1 MLALIEINLLP
12 AEFRRREKTNLPLI
26 LSIACGLTVVGGI
39 ALFGVSKNRDLAAL
53 ESKLAQKSEDEKVLS
68 AEAKEIDELKKDI
81 SQQRSRQDTII
92 AISESKIM
100 WSLKLS
106 QLARIMSEPKFADF
120 WISNLR
126 VTNRGKTGR
135 GELSMSVSALGN
147 DYNKVSEFR
156 EAIKNDPNFF
166 YHFQSLESA
175 TITVRSTRAA
185 SGESVDQLSFQLRLP
200 IGDPDAQSGGGK
212 GKKKKKK
219 GKKKK

>member
-1 MLALIEINLLP
+1 MVVKNNYFWLP
-12 AEFRRREKTNLPLI
+12 ET
-26 LSIACGLTVVGGI
+26 
-39 ALFGVSKNRDLAAL
+39 
-53 ESKLAQKSEDEKVLS
+53 
-68 AEAKEIDELKKDI
+68 
-81 SQQRSRQDTII
+81 
-92 AISESKIM
+92 SKIGFIANGEIGEVR
-100 WSLKLS
+100 SIRNIHERYGFTFCEATVAFVDYPEEDAIDVILNLS
-106 QLARIMSEPKFADF
+106 TLSSEGPALTSAQVNTLYEQLVAKYSY
-120 WISNLR
+120 
-126 VTNRGKTGR
+126 
-135 GELSMSVSALGN
+135 LSSKRKI
-147 DYNKVSEFR
+147 Y